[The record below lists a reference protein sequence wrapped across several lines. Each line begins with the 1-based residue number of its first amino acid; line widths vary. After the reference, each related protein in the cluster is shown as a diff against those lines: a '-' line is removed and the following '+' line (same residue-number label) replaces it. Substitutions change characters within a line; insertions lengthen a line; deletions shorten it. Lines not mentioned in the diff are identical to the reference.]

1 MITLDQVI
9 ENSVHMGKFQYIVLL
24 IISLIDFADGIEK
37 TLIGTLQ
44 SVLKQQW
51 KLDDLK
57 ISLMT
62 SSYFIGIVSGTLLC
76 AFYAD
81 RIGRAKTLLYS
92 SLFAFL
98 LLLWHSLVQSF
109 YEILILRFFFGVIF
123 GTTIPLGH
131 IVISEIVPAKIRGQV
146 MTIVATVFIIG
157 KIYCTG
163 LQMIFLDDYKSGHWR
178 MLLIVNSIP
187 LLLCFISSLIYLRES
202 PRFYFTKQNYDQG
215 FIELEHIGKVNNGTS
230 YQLTDEQKQGILEQQ
245 QQINQEQQP
254 IKSIKYLFSK
264 QYINFTIR
272 IWIVFMLT
280 SIIETTLYYL
290 MPFWLGD
297 SQKGFMAQMYM
308 MLAELMAGIVVY
320 FIIDSKKTGG
330 RSKLVLILSVMIF
343 LTSLLLII
351 FEDVFLV
358 YGLTIISFLLK
369 VMFTAEMVIMNENY
383 TTQYRSMG
391 VGMTQTVGKFMGV
404 ISPYFIYPMYSE
416 NPYSPFYLYAAS
428 MVILAIL
435 SATLPFDMT
444 QIELDNMDVYKQKQN
459 KKSLV
464 NSF

>member
-1 MITLDQVI
+1 MNTLDQVI
-9 ENSVHMGKFQYIVLL
+9 ENSVKMGKFQYIVLL
-24 IISLIDFADGIEK
+24 IISMIDFADGIEK

-44 SVLKQQW
+44 SILKTQW
-51 KLDDLK
+51 NLNDLD

-81 RIGRAKTLLYS
+81 QIGRAKTLLYS
-92 SLFAFL
+92 SLLAFL
-98 LLLWHSLVQSF
+98 LLLWHSFAQSF
-109 YEILILRFFFGVIF
+109 QEILILRFCFGVIF

-131 IVISEIVPAKIRGQV
+131 VVISEIVPAKIRGQV
-146 MTIVATVFIIG
+146 MTIVATVFIVG

-163 LQMIFLDDYKSGHWR
+163 LQMIFLDDYKSGNWR

-187 LLLCFISSLIYLRES
+187 LLLCFICSLIYLRES
-202 PRFYFTKQNYDQG
+202 PRYYFTKQNYDQG
-215 FIELEHIGKVNNGTS
+215 FLELEHIGKVNNGTS
-230 YQLTDEQKQGILEQQ
+230 YQLADEQRQGILEQQ
-245 QQINQEQQP
+245 QQINQEQEP
-254 IKSIKYLFSK
+254 IKTVRYLFSK
-264 QYINFTIR
+264 QYIKFTLR

-330 RSKLVLILSVMIF
+330 RSKLVLLLSVLIF
-343 LTSLLLII
+343 ITSVILII
-351 FEDVFLV
+351 FEDSFLV
-358 YGLTIISFLLK
+358 YGLTLISFLLK

-404 ISPYFIYPMYSE
+404 ISPYFIYPMYSD
-416 NPYSPFYLYAAS
+416 NPYSPFYLYASS
-428 MVILAIL
+428 MVVLAIL

-444 QIELDNMDVYKQKQN
+444 QVELDNMEVYKQKQN

-464 NSF
+464 NNQ

>member
-1 MITLDQVI
+1 M
-9 ENSVHMGKFQYIVLL
+9 
-24 IISLIDFADGIEK
+24 IDFADGIEK

-44 SVLKQQW
+44 SILKTQW
-51 KLDDLK
+51 KLNDLD

-81 RIGRAKTLLYS
+81 QIGRAKTLLYS
-92 SLFAFL
+92 SLLAFL
-98 LLLWHSLVQSF
+98 LLLWHSFAQSF
-109 YEILILRFFFGVIF
+109 EEILILRFCFGVIF

-146 MTIVATVFIIG
+146 MTIVATVFIVG

-163 LQMIFLDDYKSGHWR
+163 LQMIFLDDYKSGNWR

-187 LLLCFISSLIYLRES
+187 LLLCFICSLIYLRES
-202 PRFYFTKQNYDQG
+202 PRYYFTKQNYDQG
-215 FIELEHIGKVNNGTS
+215 FLELEHIGKVNNGTS

-254 IKSIKYLFSK
+254 IKTVQYLFSR
-264 QYINFTIR
+264 QYFKFTLR

-330 RSKLVLILSVMIF
+330 RSKLVLLLSVLIF
-343 LTSLLLII
+343 VTSVILII
-351 FEDVFLV
+351 FKDSFLV
-358 YGLTIISFLLK
+358 YGLTLISFLLK

-391 VGMTQTVGKFMGV
+391 VGMTQTVGKSMGV

-416 NPYSPFYLYAAS
+416 NPYSPFYLYASS
-428 MVILAIL
+428 MVVLAIL

-444 QIELDNMDVYKQKQN
+444 QVELDNMEVYKQRQS

-464 NSF
+464 NNQ

>member
-1 MITLDQVI
+1 MNTLDQVI
-9 ENSVHMGKFQYIVLL
+9 ENSIKMGKFQNIVLC
-24 IISLIDFADGIEK
+24 IISMIDFADGIEK

-44 SVLKQQW
+44 SILKNEW
-51 KLDDLK
+51 DLNDLD

-62 SSYFIGIVSGTLLC
+62 SLYFIGIVCGTLLC

-81 RIGRAKTLLYS
+81 HIGRAKTLLYS
-92 SLFAFL
+92 SLLAFL
-98 LLLWHSLVQSF
+98 LLLWHSFALSF
-109 YEILILRFFFGVIF
+109 EEIVILRFCFGVIF

-131 IVISEIVPAKIRGQV
+131 VVISEIVPAKIRGQI

-163 LQMIFLDDYKSGHWR
+163 LQMVFLDDYKSGHWR

-187 LLLCFISSLIYLRES
+187 LFLCFVSSLIYLRES
-202 PRFYFTKQNYDQG
+202 PRYYFTKQNYDQG
-215 FIELEHIGKVNNGTS
+215 FLELEHIGKVNNGTA
-230 YQLTDEQKQGILEQQ
+230 YQLTDEQKQGVLEQQ
-245 QQINQEQQP
+245 QQINQEQEP
-254 IKSIKYLFSK
+254 IKTVKYLFSR

-297 SQKGFMAQMYM
+297 TQKGFMAQMYM

-330 RSKLVLILSVMIF
+330 RSKLVMILSVMIF
-343 LTSLLLII
+343 VASVVLII
-351 FEDVFLV
+351 MQDPFLV

-404 ISPYFIYPMYSE
+404 ISPYFIYPMYSDD
-416 NPYSPFYLYAAS
+416 PYSPFYLYAGC
-428 MVILAIL
+428 MIVLAVL

-444 QIELDNMDVYKQKQN
+444 QVELDNIEVYKQKQN

-464 NSF
+464 NSE